1 MDERPSAA
9 AIDAAAA
16 AWVARLDRGGP
27 DAGLDAWLAAD
38 PRHRG
43 ALIRAQALWTS
54 LSGLPA
60 AAAEPPAQSPAMSR
74 RRWLA
79 GTAGLVAAGIAGFG
93 WWIQHDPA
101 QAFAT
106 AIGERRPARLA
117 DGSTMLLNTDSRS
130 RVAIAGDA
138 RRVMLDSGEAWFQV
152 AHDTTRPFVVEAGAV
167 RVQAVGTAFSVR
179 RLAGRAQVVVNE
191 GRVRVWSVDAPARFL
206 NLTAGSRAVVR
217 DDRGADEAQVAPARI
232 DEALAW
238 RRGEIVLDGMTLG
251 DAAAEFNRYNRQ
263 QLSVEAGLADRRI
276 VGWFRTDD
284 VDGFARSAAAMTD
297 ARVERDGEAI
307 RLLRGN

>member
-60 AAAEPPAQSPAMSR
+60 AAAEPPAVSR

-79 GTAGLVAAGIAGFG
+79 GAAGLAAASVAGLG
-93 WWIQHDPA
+93 WWVQHDPA
-101 QAFAT
+101 QRFAT
-106 AIGERRPARLA
+106 GVGERRPARLA
-117 DGSTMLLNTDSRS
+117 AGSTMLLNTDSRS
-130 RVAIAGDA
+130 RVTIAGNA

-152 AHDTTRPFVVEAGAV
+152 AHDTRRPFVVEAGAV

-179 RLAGRAQVVVNE
+179 RLAGQAQVVVNE

-206 NLTAGSRAVVR
+206 DLAAGSRAVVR

-251 DAAAEFNRYNRQ
+251 DAAAEFNRYNHQ

-276 VGWFRTDD
+276 VGWFRTED

-297 ARVERDGEAI
+297 ARVERDAGAI
-307 RLLRGN
+307 RLTRRN